1 MPIYIKLFLSAV
13 FWGGTFV
20 AARVAAQHVGPFS
33 GSFLRFVI
41 ASFFLVALLL
51 LTEGRIPVLKRHQ
64 VIPAILLGITGVFSY
79 NVFFFLGMKTVD
91 AGRAS
96 LIVASNP
103 MVISVLSALF
113 FRERLDIGKILGI
126 LLCLGGATAV
136 ISFGIAGA
144 LAPLLRVGDAIIAT
158 HVVAGREHYTC
169 DAAWSQ
175 ILRGKL
181 SNSRSAIVV
190 GVDQVVSDSLTVGQ
204 DDGQKAAIGITVVPK
219 GDD

>member
-136 ISFGIAGA
+136 ISRGSPLTLFTGGIG
-144 LAPLLRVGDAIIAT
+144 LGRSTSQGQWSVGSPI
-158 HVVAGREHYTC
+158 
-169 DAAWSQ
+169 
-175 ILRGKL
+175 
-181 SNSRSAIVV
+181 
-190 GVDQVVSDSLTVGQ
+190 
-204 DDGQKAAIGITVVPK
+204 P
-219 GDD
+219 